1 MVAVDAKTM
10 QTQPKAVSL
19 RRNRVLSDL
28 DAVYYMG
35 RSRTN
40 YVMMII
46 SIYSIRKGPPD
57 DVAILEM

>member
-10 QTQPKAVSL
+10 QTQQKAVSL

-46 SIYSIRKGPPD
+46 SIYSIRKGPPTPW
-57 DVAILEM
+57 LY